1 MYNPFGKN
9 NERMVA
15 LTKIKEA
22 EKSDNY
28 LDEKLK
34 ERDAERLNK
43 ALPVV
48 LPALVGF
55 CFSQGDVLSDMS
67 PFAHAFV
74 AVVPFEYCLGVF
86 LGSVTGYLSVFSYG
100 LTARYILSLCF
111 ICVVRLLI
119 HKRIRFANT
128 GRIGIAL
135 AFVAVTGASV
145 IHQLVTE
152 VTFIGVVLALLEGA
166 IAFCSSYFFMR
177 SFRTPVSRMGL
188 FNLPMG
194 DKLSIGISVFVFVM
208 CFSGLRPEG
217 FSPARLVCCFAI
229 CFASYCNGA
238 SFGSVAGVCLG
249 AALSVDPECRFVFPA
264 FALSGLISG
273 AFASMGQVAVG
284 IACCMSFG
292 ACCLIGGLDE
302 MFWLP
307 MIECAV
313 ASAAFMLVP
322 SVRLS
327 GAVEYV
333 RKNGAVRDDIV
344 NLQVSSILKRASGNI
359 YSFCKTV
366 DDVSERLDRVINP
379 EVNKLFF
386 EIQQNVCDG
395 CSRKTACWSM
405 DFDATAGDIL
415 CIMGLEKR
423 GKDKLQ
429 LEKNCSRL
437 HELKNQIAKGKAQY
451 SMSMLSKTKNREMR
465 RLLTE
470 QFSGMGDFLG
480 ELSLK
485 IEKSRTIDSVK
496 STALRS
502 VVIDNGVYIDSLS
515 CFCCNEGR
523 LGIEISCFER
533 PFETDYKAMKQILE
547 DVTGH
552 IFDEPDISVTDMG
565 TFIRFEEKATYCL
578 IVGTAQRPF
587 VKDAPCGDSVACCK
601 RSDVSSAVLLSDG
614 MGTGSSAALDSSM
627 AVTLMQKLVSG
638 GFSFESAVKLVNS
651 SLIMKSTDESMAT
664 LDGLC
669 VNLYTGVAEFYKAG
683 AAISLIRCDREIF
696 VVEESSLPL
705 GILREVSF
713 AKTTVNLKSGDI
725 VLLVSDGITAG
736 DCGWINDELLSW
748 STNNMDDLAGH
759 IVQLAALRQ
768 DRFTGDDLT
777 AVAVKLVE
785 RR

>member
-1 MYNPFGKN
+1 
-9 NERMVA
+9 MVF
-15 LTKIKEA
+15 LPEIKET
-22 EKSDNY
+22 EKADSY
-28 LDEKLK
+28 LEEKLK
-34 ERDAERLNK
+34 ERDSERLHK

-48 LPALVGF
+48 VSALIGF
-55 CFSQGDVLSDMS
+55 CFSQVDVLSQMS

-86 LGSVTGYLSVFSYG
+86 LGGVIGYLSEFSFG

-111 ICVVRLLI
+111 VCLVRLLI
-119 HKRIRFANT
+119 HKRFRGADSGKPGVFI
-128 GRIGIAL
+128 
-135 AFVAVTGASV
+135 AFVAVTGAALM
-145 IHQLVTE
+145 HQAIE
-152 VTFIGVVLALLEGA
+152 GSTFIGVVLALLEGG
-166 IAFCSSYFFMR
+166 IALCSSYFFLR
-177 SFRTPVSRMGL
+177 SFRTPLSRMGL
-188 FNLPMG
+188 FKLPMG
-194 DKLSIGISVFVFVM
+194 DKLSLGISIFVFVM
-208 CFSGLRPEG
+208 CFSGIKPEG
-217 FSPARLVCCFAI
+217 FSPARLVCCFVI

-238 SFGSVAGVCLG
+238 SLGSVAGVCLG
-249 AALSVDPECRFVFPA
+249 AALCIDPEGRFVFPA
-264 FALSGLISG
+264 FAIAGLVSGVFSP
-273 AFASMGQVAVG
+273 MGQIAVG
-284 IACCMSFG
+284 IACCTTFCT
-292 ACCLIGGLDE
+292 CCVIGGLDE
-302 MFWLP
+302 SFWLP

-322 SVRLS
+322 SVWLS

-333 RKNGAVRDDIV
+333 RKNGVVNDDTV
-344 NLQVSSILKRASGNI
+344 NLQVAAVLKRASGNI

-366 DDVSERLDRVINP
+366 DEVSERLDRVINP

-415 CIMGLEKR
+415 AIMGLEKR
-423 GKDKLQ
+423 GKGKLR
-429 LEKNCSRL
+429 LEKQCSRL
-437 HELKNQIAKGKAQY
+437 HELKGQIAKGKAQY

-480 ELSLK
+480 ELSRK

-496 STALRS
+496 SMALRS
-502 VVIDNGVYIDSLS
+502 VIIDNGVYIDALS
-515 CFCCNEGR
+515 CFCCDEGR
-523 LGIEISCFER
+523 LGVEISCFER
-533 PFETDYKAMKQILE
+533 PFETDYKGIKQILE

-552 IFDEPDISVTDMG
+552 KFDEPDISVTEMG
-565 TFIRFEEKATYCL
+565 TFIRFEEKAPFCL

-587 VKDAPCGDSVACCK
+587 VKDAPCGDSVAYCK
-601 RSDVSSAVLLSDG
+601 RSDVSGAVLLSDG

-627 AVTLMQKLVSG
+627 AVSLMQKLLGG
-638 GFSFESAVKLVNS
+638 GFSFESSVKIVNS

-664 LDGLC
+664 MDGLC
-669 VNLYTGVAEFYKAG
+669 VNLYTGEAEFYKAG

-713 AKTTVNLKSGDI
+713 AKTTVSLKAGDI

>member
-1 MYNPFGKN
+1 
-9 NERMVA
+9 MVA
-15 LTKIKEA
+15 LTRIKEA
-22 EKSDNY
+22 EKADTY

-34 ERDAERLNK
+34 ERESERLSK
-43 ALPVV
+43 ALPVIAS
-48 LPALVGF
+48 ALVGF
-55 CFSQGDVLSDMS
+55 CFSQVDVLADMS
-67 PFAHAFV
+67 PFTHAFV

-86 LGSVTGYLSVFSYG
+86 LGGVTGYLSGFSFG

-111 ICVVRLLI
+111 ICLVRLLI
-119 HKRIRFANT
+119 HKRFRSVQSEK
-128 GRIGIAL
+128 IGIAVS
-135 AFVAVTGASV
+135 FVAVTAAVV
-145 IHQLVTE
+145 IHQLLTE
-152 VTFIGVVLALLEGA
+152 ITFIGIVLAVLEGA
-166 IAFCSSYFFMR
+166 IALCSGYFFMR

-194 DKLSIGISVFVFVM
+194 DKLSLGISVFVFVM
-208 CFSGLRPEG
+208 CFSGLHPEG
-217 FSPARLVCCFAI
+217 VSPARTVCCFVI

-238 SFGSVAGVCLG
+238 SLGSVAGVCLG
-249 AALSVDPECRFVFPA
+249 AALSIDPESRFVFPA
-264 FALSGLISG
+264 FALAGLISG
-273 AFASMGQVAVG
+273 AFAPMGQVAVG
-284 IACCMSFG
+284 IACCMSFS
-292 ACCLIGGLDE
+292 ACCVIGGLE
-302 MFWLP
+302 ESFWLP

-322 SVRLS
+322 STRLS
-327 GAVEYV
+327 RAVEYV
-333 RKNGAVRDDIV
+333 RKNGVVSDDAV
-344 NLQVSSILKRASGNI
+344 NLQVAAVLRRASGNI

-366 DDVSERLDRVINP
+366 DEVSDRLDRVINP

-386 EIQQNVCDG
+386 EIQQKVCDG

-405 DFDATAGDIL
+405 DFDSTAGDIL
-415 CIMGLEKR
+415 ALMGLEKR
-423 GKDKLQ
+423 GKNGLE

-437 HELKNQIAKGKAQY
+437 HELKGQLAKGKAQY
-451 SMSMLSKTKNREMR
+451 SVSMLSKTKNREMR

-480 ELSLK
+480 ELSGK

-496 STALRS
+496 SMTLRS

-515 CFCCNEGR
+515 CFCSDEGR

-533 PFETDYKAMKQILE
+533 PFETDYKSIKEILE
-547 DVTGH
+547 NVTGH
-552 IFDEPDISVTDMG
+552 IFDEPDISVTEMG
-565 TFIRFEEKATYCL
+565 TFIKFEERAPYCL

-587 VKDAPCGDSVACCK
+587 VKDAPCGDSVACCT

-614 MGTGSSAALDSSM
+614 MGTGSSAALDSGM
-627 AVTLMQKLVSG
+627 AVSLMQKLVSG

-664 LDGLC
+664 MDGLS
-669 VNLYTGVAEFYKAG
+669 VNLYTGEAEFYKAG

-713 AKTTVNLKSGDI
+713 AKTKVGLRAGDI
-725 VLLVSDGITAG
+725 VLLVSDGITAD

-748 STNNMDDLAGH
+748 STNNMDDLAAH

>member
-1 MYNPFGKN
+1 
-9 NERMVA
+9 MVT

-34 ERDAERLNK
+34 ERDYERLNK

-48 LPALVGF
+48 LPAVVGF
-55 CFSQGDVLSDMS
+55 CFSQVDVLSHMS

-86 LGSVTGYLSVFSYG
+86 LGSVIGYLSSFSYG
-100 LTARYILSLCF
+100 LTVRYILSLCF
-111 ICVVRLLI
+111 ICLIRLIL
-119 HKRIRFANT
+119 HKRFRALDAGKAGVALSFVAVT
-128 GRIGIAL
+128 GSAVIHQSVSETTFIGIAL
-135 AFVAVTGASV
+135 AV
-145 IHQLVTE
+145 
-152 VTFIGVVLALLEGA
+152 LEGA
-166 IAFCSSYFFMR
+166 ISLCASYFFMR
-177 SFRTPVSRMGL
+177 SFRTPMSRIGL

-194 DKLSIGISVFVFVM
+194 DKLSLGISVFVFVM
-208 CFSGLRPEG
+208 CFSGIKPEG
-217 FSPARLVCCFAI
+217 FSPARLLCCFVI

-238 SFGSVAGVCLG
+238 SLGSVAGVCLG
-249 AALSVDPECRFVFPA
+249 AALSIDPEGRFVFPA
-264 FALSGLISG
+264 FALSGLIGG
-273 AFASMGQVAVG
+273 AFAPMGQVAVG
-284 IACCMSFG
+284 VSCCMTFCG
-292 ACCLIGGLDE
+292 CCVIGGLDE
-302 MFWLP
+302 VFWLP
-307 MIECAV
+307 MIECA
-313 ASAAFMLVP
+313 AATAAFMLVP
-322 SVRLS
+322 SVWLTK
-327 GAVEYV
+327 AVEYV
-333 RKNGAVRDDIV
+333 RKNGVVKDDIV
-344 NLQVSSILKRASGNI
+344 NLQVASILKRASGNI

-415 CIMGLEKR
+415 AIMGLEKR
-423 GKDKLQ
+423 GKGKLQ
-429 LEKNCSRL
+429 LEKHCSRL
-437 HELKNQIAKGKAQY
+437 HELKGQIAKGKAQY

-470 QFSGMGDFLG
+470 QFSGMGDFLD
-480 ELSLK
+480 ELSRK
-485 IEKSRTIDSVK
+485 IEQSRTIDSVK
-496 STALRS
+496 SMALRS
-502 VVIDNGVYIDSLS
+502 VVIDNGVYIDSIS
-515 CFCCNEGR
+515 CFCCDEGR
-523 LGIEISCFER
+523 LGVEISCFER
-533 PFETDYKAMKQILE
+533 PFETDYKAIKQILE

-565 TFIRFEEKATYCL
+565 TFIRFEEKATYYL

-627 AVTLMQKLVSG
+627 AVTLMQKLVSS
-638 GFSFESAVKLVNS
+638 GFSFESAVKLVNT

-669 VNLYTGVAEFYKAG
+669 VNLYTGEAEFYKAG
-683 AAISLIRCDREIF
+683 AAISLIRSDREIF

-713 AKTTVNLKSGDI
+713 ARTKISLKSGDI